1 MGLGLHLVYRVATC
15 SRTVMG
21 VSQGTLA
28 ATLWFFCLAS
38 AIATDIDERDG
49 GYINILVSIEPEVPP
64 DENIIRNLKAL
75 LESSSRFLHRA
86 TNGRVYFKSFVI
98 EVPKYWP
105 KRKVDRH
112 LGATQFLNSD
122 VRIVSSKSCGF
133 QEPCTVTSQGCQEK
147 GDYVFIPAEYLQH
160 LGPLTAETNESAAY
174 TFVHEWA
181 HLRYGV
187 FDEYGTRGDDSFPET
202 YCVDGQVQLSA
213 CSENIP
219 FTANLKNGSPC
230 PTDEKCHFGED
241 CIVKPYIGHKTLA
254 ESSIMF
260 MPHVK
265 NLSYFCEST
274 NKKRRLHN
282 SAAPT
287 KQNNM
292 CGGASVLDV
301 ILKSDDFK
309 DLADANPLKHVG
321 VTFKE
326 WQERADKPQKI
337 VLTLDVSAS
346 MWDRGRI
353 DFLKEAARHYIQT
366 IPDGLRRL
374 AIVTFSTKATVA
386 HNMDIVNSTTRQGYI
401 NKVNALEPEG
411 WTCIGCGLEL
421 ALELL
426 DAPFDP
432 PHGSLILLI
441 TDGRENRPPFVA
453 SVMQKL
459 EKSLIEVSSFAI
471 GRGADEKLEVL
482 AAATKGQS
490 FCFPDGQPFNGVNMG
505 VAFVT
510 ASASEVEPQWP
521 VTVLQVKTNF
531 TVRLNQDFTIDVGL
545 AKNTMISIRLAGST
559 DGALKVGVT
568 DPSRR
573 NCAACEIVPYGD
585 TTRVTLPDPV
595 KTGTWTLHLERNSS
609 DEVGACVSVFSQP
622 TDNNTDPIRSKAR
635 MTNTLV
641 RNNSLAIVI
650 VDVTK
655 GKKIVVNATVTAE
668 ITDLDGAT
676 TTLRPRDDG
685 QEPDVYAD
693 DGKYTDYYNNIKES
707 GRYILKAY
715 VSGDNVNVSCRTACS
730 ASSNMPLIMQNNTT
744 ASSIDIR
751 VSNESE
757 SLKQHFESQ
766 EKIDSTNL
774 VEGTLEPGEAR
785 THNIVTMSL
794 PPEWAEVTEEYTRWN
809 LKFAARTTNAL
820 NVTSELSDIA
830 ELDYFSHR
838 KHTSAAPVPTRHTAP
853 EGGNT
858 AEYKDELHKSTTEDS
873 DDDEKSTSNAPRWE
887 PTRDPK
893 ATKGGK
899 ESTDGHSDEDNDD
912 GTTSAAATQVILG
925 LLLAAVVIVS
935 AGLWALKRMENQR
948 EAVTAQKSA
957 TELTATTNLSVQ

>member
-1 MGLGLHLVYRVATC
+1 
-15 SRTVMG
+15 
-21 VSQGTLA
+21 
-28 ATLWFFCLAS
+28 
-38 AIATDIDERDG
+38 
-49 GYINILVSIEPEVPP
+49 
-64 DENIIRNLKAL
+64 
-75 LESSSRFLHRA
+75 
-86 TNGRVYFKSFVI
+86 
-98 EVPKYWP
+98 
-105 KRKVDRH
+105 
-112 LGATQFLNSD
+112 
-122 VRIVSSKSCGF
+122 
-133 QEPCTVTSQGCQEK
+133 
-147 GDYVFIPAEYLQH
+147 
-160 LGPLTAETNESAAY
+160 
-174 TFVHEWA
+174 
-181 HLRYGV
+181 
-187 FDEYGTRGDDSFPET
+187 
-202 YCVDGQVQLSA
+202 
-213 CSENIP
+213 
-219 FTANLKNGSPC
+219 
-230 PTDEKCHFGED
+230 
-241 CIVKPYIGHKTLA
+241 
-254 ESSIMF
+254 
-260 MPHVK
+260 
-265 NLSYFCEST
+265 
-274 NKKRRLHN
+274 
-282 SAAPT
+282 
-287 KQNNM
+287 
-292 CGGASVLDV
+292 
-301 ILKSDDFK
+301 
-309 DLADANPLKHVG
+309 
-321 VTFKE
+321 
-326 WQERADKPQKI
+326 
-337 VLTLDVSAS
+337 
-346 MWDRGRI
+346 
-353 DFLKEAARHYIQT
+353 
-366 IPDGLRRL
+366 
-374 AIVTFSTKATVA
+374 
-386 HNMDIVNSTTRQGYI
+386 
-401 NKVNALEPEG
+401 
-411 WTCIGCGLEL
+411 
-421 ALELL
+421 
-426 DAPFDP
+426 
-432 PHGSLILLI
+432 
-441 TDGRENRPPFVA
+441 
-453 SVMQKL
+453 
-459 EKSLIEVSSFAI
+459 
-471 GRGADEKLEVL
+471 
-482 AAATKGQS
+482 
-490 FCFPDGQPFNGVNMG
+490 
-505 VAFVT
+505 
-510 ASASEVEPQWP
+510 
-521 VTVLQVKTNF
+521 
-531 TVRLNQDFTIDVGL
+531 
-545 AKNTMISIRLAGST
+545 MISIRLAGST

-858 AEYKDELHKSTTEDS
+858 AEYNDELHKSTTEDS